1 MFKDDVLRYF
11 QRLVAEALNF
21 TCGCCAVASSYSQTS
36 RNGTDEITN
45 GELKYNP
52 ETLLQRSRIAPRTKE
67 RMIWR
72 KISDEHIG
80 MAMNAWAHPDGEKVP
95 AAKITKAY
103 FELGM
108 TFPELYDDSHP
119 EALARNTQKIFRWVE
134 KDTPDAVE
142 KIQALLP
149 AIEKAMP
156 PLLVARMRSHSSA
169 YFRELV
175 ETRERLV
182 RDADDF
188 VAVAIA
194 GFNQM
199 NRGGPAG
206 NAVAVH

>member
-1 MFKDDVLRYF
+1 M
-11 QRLVAEALNF
+11 
-21 TCGCCAVASSYSQTS
+21 
-36 RNGTDEITN
+36 
-45 GELKYNP
+45 
-52 ETLLQRSRIAPRTKE
+52 
-67 RMIWR
+67 
-72 KISDEHIG
+72 KIKHEHIR
-80 MAMNAWAHPDGEKVP
+80 MAMNVWAHPDGEKVP

-134 KDTPDAVE
+134 KDTPDAVK

-199 NRGGPAG
+199 NRGGPA
-206 NAVAVH
+206 

>member
-1 MFKDDVLRYF
+1 M
-11 QRLVAEALNF
+11 
-21 TCGCCAVASSYSQTS
+21 
-36 RNGTDEITN
+36 
-45 GELKYNP
+45 
-52 ETLLQRSRIAPRTKE
+52 
-67 RMIWR
+67 
-72 KISDEHIG
+72 KIKHEHIR
-80 MAMNAWAHPDGEKVP
+80 MAMKAWAYPDGEKVP
-95 AAKITKAY
+95 AAEITRAY

-134 KDTPDAVE
+134 KDTPDAVK

-156 PLLVARMRSHSSA
+156 PPLVARMRSHSSA

-175 ETRERLV
+175 EAHERLV
-182 RDADDF
+182 RDADEL
-188 VAVAIA
+188 VAVVIA

-206 NAVAVH
+206 NSVVVH

>member
-1 MFKDDVLRYF
+1 M
-11 QRLVAEALNF
+11 
-21 TCGCCAVASSYSQTS
+21 
-36 RNGTDEITN
+36 
-45 GELKYNP
+45 
-52 ETLLQRSRIAPRTKE
+52 
-67 RMIWR
+67 
-72 KISDEHIG
+72 KIKHEHIR
-80 MAMNAWAHPDGEKVP
+80 MAMNTWARPDGEKVP
-95 AAKITKAY
+95 AAEITRAY

-134 KDTPDAVE
+134 KDTPDAVK

-156 PLLVARMRSHSSA
+156 PPLVAWMRSHSSD

-175 ETRERLV
+175 DTHERLV
-182 RDADDF
+182 RDADEL
-188 VAVAIA
+188 VAVVIA

-206 NAVAVH
+206 NAVVAH

>member
-1 MFKDDVLRYF
+1 M
-11 QRLVAEALNF
+11 
-21 TCGCCAVASSYSQTS
+21 
-36 RNGTDEITN
+36 
-45 GELKYNP
+45 
-52 ETLLQRSRIAPRTKE
+52 
-67 RMIWR
+67 
-72 KISDEHIG
+72 KIKHEHIR
-80 MAMNAWAHPDGEKVP
+80 MAMNAWARPDGEKVP
-95 AAKITKAY
+95 AAEITRAY

-134 KDTPDAVE
+134 KDTPDAVK

-156 PLLVARMRSHSSA
+156 PPLVAWMRSHSSD

-175 ETRERLV
+175 DTHERLV
-182 RDADDF
+182 RDAGEL
-188 VAVAIA
+188 VAVVIA

-206 NAVAVH
+206 NAVVAH

>member
-1 MFKDDVLRYF
+1 M
-11 QRLVAEALNF
+11 
-21 TCGCCAVASSYSQTS
+21 
-36 RNGTDEITN
+36 
-45 GELKYNP
+45 
-52 ETLLQRSRIAPRTKE
+52 
-67 RMIWR
+67 
-72 KISDEHIG
+72 KIKHEHIR

-119 EALARNTQKIFRWVE
+119 EAMARNTQKIFRWVE
-134 KDTPDAVE
+134 KDTPDAVK

-156 PLLVARMRSHSSA
+156 PPLVAGMRSHSSA

-175 ETRERLV
+175 ETKERLV
-182 RDADDF
+182 KDIDDF
-188 VAVAIA
+188 VASAIVL
-194 GFNQM
+194 FDQM

-206 NAVAVH
+206 NTLAVH

>member
-1 MFKDDVLRYF
+1 MK
-11 QRLVAEALNF
+11 
-21 TCGCCAVASSYSQTS
+21 
-36 RNGTDEITN
+36 
-45 GELKYNP
+45 LKH
-52 ETLLQRSRIAPRTKE
+52 
-67 RMIWR
+67 
-72 KISDEHIG
+72 EHIR

-119 EALARNTQKIFRWVE
+119 EAMARNTQKIFRWVE
-134 KDTPDAVE
+134 KDTPDAVK

-156 PLLVARMRSHSSA
+156 PPLVARMRSHSSA

-175 ETRERLV
+175 ETKERLV
-182 RDADDF
+182 KDIDDF
-188 VAVAIA
+188 VASAIVL
-194 GFNQM
+194 FDQM

-206 NAVAVH
+206 NTLAVH

>member
-1 MFKDDVLRYF
+1 M
-11 QRLVAEALNF
+11 
-21 TCGCCAVASSYSQTS
+21 
-36 RNGTDEITN
+36 
-45 GELKYNP
+45 
-52 ETLLQRSRIAPRTKE
+52 
-67 RMIWR
+67 
-72 KISDEHIG
+72 KIKHEHIL
-80 MAMNAWAHPDGEKVP
+80 MAMNAWARPDGEKVP
-95 AAKITKAY
+95 AAEITRAY

-134 KDTPDAVE
+134 KDTPDAVK

-156 PLLVARMRSHSSA
+156 PPLVAWMRSHSSD

-175 ETRERLV
+175 DTHERLV
-182 RDADDF
+182 RDADEL
-188 VAVAIA
+188 VAVVIA

-206 NAVAVH
+206 NAVVAH